1 MGDHLISAKSHP
13 DQQNRCD
20 GDPSPGLAFFQLY
33 FYFGVARG
41 NDLEFALRD
50 QLDVFCEP
58 VATPGYGHDVLMVL
72 WTLAQCLTQQENI
85 TAEVGFFDERVGP
98 DGFQEFILVAISF
111 LWRISTRR
119 T

>member
-1 MGDHLISAKSHP
+1 
-13 DQQNRCD
+13 
-20 GDPSPGLAFFQLY
+20 
-33 FYFGVARG
+33 
-41 NDLEFALRD
+41 
-50 QLDVFCEP
+50 
-58 VATPGYGHDVLMVL
+58 MVL